1 MELRRVT
8 GPRTDSLKG
17 PGERVL
23 RETLTRVLRSYGL
36 ARGDALAAEHPAITS
51 PVAVTSRTDC
61 DFDPDIWERGD
72 THALAVSGISRV
84 VLNRLPSTTPSLSPQ
99 THHAGGGIA
108 WRAVIAAPERTDDDT
123 LDTLHANG
131 VRGLRF
137 DIASVT
143 STGLDP
149 VLKLADR
156 IVRYGWH
163 IELNVATLGAYR
175 ALSKAEWSL
184 MQFPVAVCFSG
195 LSGFRHGRRAD
206 DADIGFLLGMM
217 RLGRYWL
224 RLTRDDLTPAQLKL
238 WDEPSSLAAA
248 LAGARKDRLIWGSG
262 KQAAG
267 DGSGHIS
274 ASLAVLE
281 RCIPHPADRAAILID
296 NPTALYDF

>member
-36 ARGDALAAEHPAITS
+36 ARGDALAAEHPVIISA
-51 PVAVTSRTDC
+51 VAETSRTDC
-61 DFDPDIWERGD
+61 DFDADVWERGD

-84 VLNRLPSTTPSLSPQ
+84 VLSRLPSPPISLSPQ
-99 THHAGGGIA
+99 ASQAADGIT
-108 WRAVIAAPERTDDDT
+108 WRAVIAAPEHTDTAT
-123 LDTLHANG
+123 LDALHANG
-131 VRGLRF
+131 VRGIRF

-143 STGLDP
+143 SAGLDP
-149 VLKLADR
+149 MLKLADR

-163 IELNVATLGAYR
+163 IELNVATFGAFR

-195 LSGFRHGRRAD
+195 LSGFKHGRRAD

-217 RLGRYWL
+217 QLGRYWL

-238 WDEPSSLAAA
+238 WDEPSPLATA

-262 KQAAG
+262 KQAFG

-281 RCIPHPADRAAILID
+281 RCIPHPADRAAILVD
-296 NPTALYDF
+296 NPTALYAF